1 MLIAVP
7 SAPANIKAAASAPNK
22 ILVAWLPPSEPN
34 GVLVGYTLYISEEGK
49 DGVRKKVLNSGTE
62 SHELVREDAPMK
74 FWLTAST
81 TVGEGESTKVVLVI
95 PTTKGAC
102 PTRRS
107 QSDEFLT
114 LCFWRVAVPARIISF
129 GRELATAWK
138 QDLQLPCKKVGVP
151 DPMGS
156 WRLRG
161 RTLET
166 GGRKQL
172 NPDGSLTIRD
182 VQSTDEGNYTCKVEN
197 NLGTDE
203 ISYFVRVRGVYMI

>member
-22 ILVAWLPPSEPN
+22 ILVAWLPPAEPN

-102 PTRRS
+102 AMN
-107 QSDEFLT
+107 FL
-114 LCFWRVAVPARIISF
+114 F
-129 GRELATAWK
+129 
-138 QDLQLPCKKVGVP
+138 
-151 DPMGS
+151 
-156 WRLRG
+156 
-161 RTLET
+161 
-166 GGRKQL
+166 
-172 NPDGSLTIRD
+172 
-182 VQSTDEGNYTCKVEN
+182 
-197 NLGTDE
+197 
-203 ISYFVRVRGVYMI
+203 FV